1 MPTRMPR
8 LASLL
13 VLPLLWS
20 CSAPGAAEDV
30 GRAPGPGGGRGGGA
44 AVPVVTARVERKS
57 MPVTLPAVG
66 TVEAVSSVE
75 VRSQVTGQLSA
86 IHFAEGQDVR
96 RGQPLFSLD
105 PRPFQA
111 ALKQAEAVLARDTAT
126 YQNARGQEERLGN
139 LFARG
144 LIPRDQFDS
153 QRAGTAALEA
163 TVAADT
169 AAVETARLNLQY
181 TEIGAPISGRTGA
194 FGVHVGDLV
203 RANDASA
210 LVVINQ
216 VSPAYVS
223 FSVPGQHLAD
233 IRRFQAIAPLVVT
246 ARPDGAA
253 EGETGPAERGVV
265 NFIDNAVDPAT
276 GTIRLKAAFKNAAR
290 QLWPGA
296 FVRVTLD
303 LTTDAGALVVP
314 ATAVQASQEGPFV
327 YVVKPDQKVE
337 MRSVAVARQQGDE
350 VVVASGLAEGEVVVT
365 DGQLRLT
372 PGAQVSDRGRG
383 GR

>member
-1 MPTRMPR
+1 M
-8 LASLL
+8 
-13 VLPLLWS
+13 
-20 CSAPGAAEDV
+20 
-30 GRAPGPGGGRGGGA
+30 
-44 AVPVVTARVERKS
+44 PVVTARVERKS